1 MLRTH
6 LKIAWRNLIKNKGYF
21 GINILG
27 LSVALT
33 VSFLMLLWVYDEY
46 SMDKFHEND
55 NRLFMVKRTIP
66 LPEGVLDVY
75 EGISYPMLRTATE
88 ELPEVERYIPI
99 RESTEE
105 NLRVD
110 NTDYRAE
117 GTFTSA
123 SFFTSF
129 TFPVLQG
136 DISQLDKKPEA
147 MAISEGLANR
157 IWGTNWVSQAI
168 GSTIEILDTGTFSVE
183 AVYKDFPAHSSI
195 KGDFYYSFDHFLS
208 ANDWMLEWGNNGING
223 IFLLRDDADPA
234 LVSSK
239 LNELFQA
246 NITGEQKEGCFL
258 QKFSDTYLYSEF
270 DEQARVSGGRIEYLR
285 IFTVAAL
292 FLLIISCINFVNL
305 ATAYAIKRAGEI
317 GVRKVVGARKSIL
330 IRQFLT
336 ETSLITFISFSVAG
350 LMCWLLFPTADTLTG
365 KLLETN
371 LGQPVVWLSVLAL
384 FLLTTSLAGTYP
396 AFVIASYNPVEALK
410 GKGREKQDTISL
422 RKGLVVLQFSISVL
436 LIVSA
441 LIVRQQIYYISHKD
455 LGIARDHLIAIKQ
468 DKALAEKYD
477 VVRAEL
483 MASDAIGDVTLAGP
497 TPLSMFMSTQ
507 GLNWPGKSTE
517 QGNIEFSLLWT
528 SYNFPEVFE
537 IPVVKGTYF
546 KEGTKDTLNIVVNQK
561 TVEIMGMEDPIG
573 KTVGFWGQPRR
584 IIGVLH
590 DFHNRTLHEPI
601 QPSVFL
607 LDAANAGSMFVKIRG
622 SQDRPAIDHLQKVF
636 ASMLPKVPLYFEY
649 VDQEYAANYKSETLT
664 GTITY
669 YFAIISILISCLG
682 LFGLAAFTAKQR
694 TKEIGIRKVLGANV
708 RQIAMILSAD
718 FLKLVLLAILIAS
731 PVAYLFVGNWL
742 KGFAYKIDVSP
753 LVFILAG
760 FLAVIVS
767 MATTS
772 FQAVKAA
779 MANPVKS
786 LRTE

>member
-1 MLRTH
+1 
-6 LKIAWRNLIKNKGYF
+6 
-21 GINILG
+21 
-27 LSVALT
+27 
-33 VSFLMLLWVYDEY
+33 
-46 SMDKFHEND
+46 
-55 NRLFMVKRTIP
+55 
-66 LPEGVLDVY
+66 
-75 EGISYPMLRTATE
+75 
-88 ELPEVERYIPI
+88 
-99 RESTEE
+99 
-105 NLRVD
+105 
-110 NTDYRAE
+110 
-117 GTFTSA
+117 
-123 SFFTSF
+123 
-129 TFPVLQG
+129 VLQG

-305 ATAYAIKRAGEI
+305 ATAYATKRAGEI

-649 VDQEYAANYKSETLT
+649 VDQEYTANYKSETLT